1 MKQTPKEEA
10 VSFVNIA
17 FKMDKALDMQF
28 PICDRKN
35 LFEYISQNIE
45 EAIDI
50 AISSERERIKEIITS
65 LTIDGSYLTQEQV
78 KYLLKAID
86 EEVKTEGGKNGIK
99 RI

>member
-17 FKMDKALDMQF
+17 FKMDKALDM
-28 PICDRKN
+28 RKN
-35 LFEYISQNIE
+35 LFEYVSQNIE

-65 LTIDGSYLTQEQV
+65 LTTDGSYLTQEQV

>member
-50 AISSERERIKEIITS
+50 AISSEREYICNIIDLMEEEVDVDYRLIVADIFKRLKQRITK
-65 LTIDGSYLTQEQV
+65 
-78 KYLLKAID
+78 
-86 EEVKTEGGKNGIK
+86 EVKTE
-99 RI
+99 